1 MLKMYSDFKPLV
13 EETELEF
20 CKRKMQDRG
29 VFIGEQKAT
38 ILKLRR
44 ALDDISEILE
54 EVSA

>member
-1 MLKMYSDFKPLV
+1 METMYKNAPPI
-13 EETELEF
+13 EETEPEF

-44 ALDDISEILE
+44 ALGAIEEILD
-54 EVSA
+54 EVLA

>member
-1 MLKMYSDFKPLV
+1 MDILYKVAPPI

-38 ILKLRR
+38 IIKLKH
-44 ALDDISEILE
+44 ALDDIAEILE
-54 EVSA
+54 RVFA